1 MSSFFPLSDFTSW
14 VILPLLVFF
23 ARILDVSLGTM
34 RIIFTSRGKRHLAP
48 LLGFVEVFIWVVV
61 ISQIVGNLSNI
72 AGYFAYAAGFAAGN
86 YVGIFIEEKLALGTL
101 IIRAILSETS
111 DELSQ
116 LLRSGGFGVTSFL
129 AQGATGPVTVVYT
142 VFRRK
147 ELNEVVDI
155 ICQVKPKI
163 FYTVEEV
170 RSAREGI
177 FQPAKTSASGGR
189 SFLPGIRK
197 GK

>member
-1 MSSFFPLSDFTSW
+1 MDSLFTFSDFTSW
-14 VILPLLVFF
+14 VIMPLLVFF

-34 RIIFTSRGKRHLAP
+34 RIIFTSRGKRRLAP

-61 ISQIVGNLSNI
+61 ISQIVQNLSNI

-101 IIRAILSETS
+101 IIRAILSEAS
-111 DELSQ
+111 VELTES
-116 LLRSGGFGVTSFL
+116 LRTAGFGVTSFL
-129 AQGATGPVTVVYT
+129 AEGATGPVTVVHT

-147 ELNEVVDI
+147 ELNDVVNI
-155 ICQVKPKI
+155 IRQVNPKT

-177 FQPAKTSASGGR
+177 FQPAKSSASGSR
-189 SFLPGIRK
+189 LVVPGIRK

>member
-1 MSSFFPLSDFTSW
+1 MSSFFTLSDFTSW

-48 LLGFVEVFIWVVV
+48 FLGFVEVFIWVVV

-101 IIRAILSETS
+101 IIRAILNETS
-111 DELSQ
+111 VELIDR
-116 LLRSGGFGVTSFL
+116 LRSAGFGVTSFI

-147 ELNEVVDI
+147 ELNQVVDI
-155 ICQVKPKI
+155 IRQVNPKI
-163 FYTVEEV
+163 FYTVEEI

-177 FQPAKTSASGGR
+177 FHPPKSSTSGSR
-189 SFLPGIRK
+189 LFNPGIRK

>member
-1 MSSFFPLSDFTSW
+1 MDSLFTLSDFTAW

-61 ISQIVGNLSNI
+61 ISQIVQNLSNI

-101 IIRAILSETS
+101 VIRAILSETS
-111 DELSQ
+111 DDLIDR
-116 LLRSGGFGVTSFL
+116 LRASGYGVTSFL
-129 AQGATGPVTVVYT
+129 AQGALGPVTVLYT

-155 ICQVKPKI
+155 ISQVNPKA
-163 FYTVEEV
+163 FYTVEEI

-177 FQPAKTSASGGR
+177 FHPAKSAHPGSR
-189 SFLPGIRK
+189 LSIPGIRK